1 MTKRPRASEMVA
13 LALMAAMGGLAG
25 SAARGLTSAAFLAA
39 GGAEWGSRLA
49 VNVCGAFLAGAV
61 VARLRVPES
70 ADPQHLSSLRRRRRE
85 HLLITGFLG
94 GFTTVSGF
102 AWDAAVLSQGFDAA
116 PEPVLAASLQLAMV
130 LAGNGVVGIAA
141 AAAGLALGRRTL
153 RA

>member
-1 MTKRPRASEMVA
+1 MTKLPRGPELVA
-13 LALMAAMGGLAG
+13 LALVAAMGGLAG

-49 VNVCGAFLAGAV
+49 VNVCGAFLAGVV

-70 ADPQHLSSLRRRRRE
+70 ADPLHHRSLRRRRRE

-94 GFTTVSGF
+94 GFTTISGF
-102 AWDAAVLSQGFDAA
+102 AWDTVVLSQGAGAA
-116 PEPVLAASLQLAMV
+116 PEPGQAASLHLAMV
-130 LAGNGVVGIAA
+130 LVGNGVVGIAA